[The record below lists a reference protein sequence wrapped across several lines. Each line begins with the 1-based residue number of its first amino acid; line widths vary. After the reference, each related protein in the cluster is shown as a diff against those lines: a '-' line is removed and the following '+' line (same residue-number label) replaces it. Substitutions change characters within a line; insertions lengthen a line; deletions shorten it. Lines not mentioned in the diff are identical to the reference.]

1 MKSRPVRLATHLRR
15 RRKKKE
21 QARAAFYKDPFKLVK
36 SLFTQEK
43 MGSLRVERKDRVH
56 ADNQRHV
63 DLMSLADVHPVER

>member
-1 MKSRPVRLATHLRR
+1 MAELAL
-15 RRKKKE
+15 
-21 QARAAFYKDPFKLVK
+21 AAYYKDQFK